1 MAAQRTA
8 GIAGVLLTIAGVLG
22 APATAQETLRLAVTP
37 DVCDRL
43 VVHRPDD
50 DVAYQPGV
58 DVEGRPVAPADLPGT
73 VRLAMPE
80 TITIPVTVDV
90 IERFGLPFDPGAV
103 EADGL
108 IGTLTLRGDR
118 LTFNG
123 QPLYDVE
130 QDYLN
135 WLCQSR

>member
-1 MAAQRTA
+1 MAEARTGGTAMLLTVAAISVAPAAAQ
-8 GIAGVLLTIAGVLG
+8 
-22 APATAQETLRLAVTP
+22 ESLRLAVTP

-73 VRLAMPE
+73 VRLTMPG
-80 TITIPVTVDV
+80 TITIPVTVDIV
-90 IERFGLPFDPGAV
+90 ERFGLPFDPGAI

-135 WLCQSR
+135 WLCRQR

>member
-1 MAAQRTA
+1 MAEARTVGTAMLLAVAAISVAPAAAQ
-8 GIAGVLLTIAGVLG
+8 
-22 APATAQETLRLAVTP
+22 ESLRLAVTP

-50 DVAYQPGV
+50 DVAYQSGV

-73 VRLAMPE
+73 VRLTMPD
-80 TITIPVTVDV
+80 TITIPVTVDIV
-90 IERFGLPFDPGAV
+90 ERFGLPFDPGAI

-135 WLCQSR
+135 WLCRQR

>member
-1 MAAQRTA
+1 MAAQRMA
-8 GIAGVLLTIAGVLG
+8 GMAGALLAIVGVLG
-22 APATAQETLRLAVTP
+22 APAMAQETLRLAVTP

-108 IGTLTLRGDR
+108 IGTLTLRGDL